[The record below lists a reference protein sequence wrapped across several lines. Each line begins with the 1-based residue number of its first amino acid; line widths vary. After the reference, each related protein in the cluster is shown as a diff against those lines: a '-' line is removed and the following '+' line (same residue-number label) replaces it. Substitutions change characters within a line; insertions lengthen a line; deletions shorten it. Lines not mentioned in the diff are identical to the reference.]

1 MILFHLEF
9 FLKKLTCVKESI
21 FKGIYHESRNEH
33 TRGEEM
39 DRVLLVDV
47 EMRKQEQLETYL
59 KKENYLCEKAVCVN
73 KALSYIKEENFSL
86 ILLDVYLPEM
96 ADWNLCE
103 EIRKFSD
110 IPIIFV
116 TACAD
121 KEVIVKS
128 FKLGADDYIIRPFD
142 KEVLLA
148 RMEAV
153 LRRTKPKKE
162 IDIDGLYW
170 NEDCF
175 KLVYKK
181 KAIKLTPKEFT
192 LLGHLIKHP
201 NQVFSREQLI
211 SVLWGYT
218 SVTDERTVDSHVQ
231 NIREKIGKAGFPIAA
246 HFKTIWGIGYQWI
259 NE

>member
-1 MILFHLEF
+1 M
-9 FLKKLTCVKESI
+9 TCVKESI
-21 FKGIYHESRNEH
+21 FKGIYHETRKEQ
-33 TRGEEM
+33 TRGGEM
-39 DRVLLVDV
+39 DRVLLVDD
-47 EMRKQEQLETYL
+47 EKQKLEQLETYL
-59 KKENYLCEKAVCVN
+59 KNESYLCEKAVYAN
-73 KALSYIKEENFSL
+73 EALRYMMEESFSL
-86 ILLDVYLPEM
+86 ILLETQLPEM
-96 ADWNLCE
+96 DGWNLCE

-116 TACAD
+116 TDCAD
-121 KEVIVKS
+121 KEAIVKG
-128 FKLGADDYIIRPFD
+128 FKLGADDYITKPFD

-148 RMEAV
+148 RIEAV

-162 IDIDGLYW
+162 IEINGLYW
-170 NEDCF
+170 NEECY

-181 KAIKLTPKEFT
+181 RSIKLTPKEFT

-211 SVLWGYT
+211 SLLWGYT

-231 NIREKIGKAGFPIAA
+231 NIREKVGNSGFPIAA